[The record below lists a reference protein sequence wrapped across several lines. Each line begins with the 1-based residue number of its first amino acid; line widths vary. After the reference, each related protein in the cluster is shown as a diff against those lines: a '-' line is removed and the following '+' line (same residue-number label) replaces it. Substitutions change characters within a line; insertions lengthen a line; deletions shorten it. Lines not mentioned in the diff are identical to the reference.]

1 MRIAIFGSGGVGG
14 YFGGRLALAG
24 NDVTFIARGEHLR
37 ALRSTGLHVDSI
49 NGDFTV
55 SPISATDDP
64 SQVKSVDVVILG
76 VKAWQIGEAA
86 DAMRPMIGASTFVL
100 PLQNGVEAFQQLAEA
115 LGKEHVLG
123 GLCKIVSYVDQPG
136 HIQHA
141 GFEPL
146 VAFGEWD
153 NRSSDR
159 VAALREMFTQAG
171 VEAKVPSDIE
181 AAVWNKFLFIAGFS
195 GVGAVTQA
203 PAGVLRSL
211 PQTRALMEHAMRE
224 ILLLAKTR
232 GVSLPD
238 DAVNLALASLDG
250 LPENAMSSMQ
260 RDIMAHRPSE
270 LESQNGAVVRLGQ
283 EAGIETPVNSFL
295 YASLLPLE
303 MRARGELLF
312 PE

>member
-14 YFGGRLALAG
+14 YFGGRLAQSG
-24 NDVTFIARGEHLR
+24 NDVTFIARGGHLR
-37 ALRSTGLHVDSI
+37 ALRSTGLRVDSI
-49 NGDFTV
+49 KGDFTV
-55 SPISATDDP
+55 SPVRATDDP
-64 SQVKSVDVVILG
+64 AQVNNVDVVILG

-86 DAMRPMIGASTFVL
+86 HAMVPMIGASTFVL
-100 PLQNGVEAFQQLAEA
+100 PLQNGVEAFEQLAAA

-123 GLCKIVSYVDQPG
+123 GLCKIVSYVVEPG
-136 HIQHA
+136 HIRHA
-141 GFEPL
+141 GFEPF

-153 NRSSDR
+153 NHLSDR
-159 VAALREMFTQAG
+159 VAVLRETFTQAG
-171 VEAKVPSDIE
+171 VEANVPADIE

-195 GVGAVTQA
+195 GVGAVTQS

-211 PQTRALMEHAMRE
+211 PQTRALMEQAMRE
-224 ILLLAKTR
+224 IYEVAKAR
-232 GVSLPD
+232 GIRLPD
-238 DAVNLALASLDG
+238 DSVNQALASLDS

-270 LESQNGAVVRLGQ
+270 LESQNGAVARLGR
-283 EAGIETPVNSFL
+283 EAGIETPINSFL

-303 MRARGELLF
+303 MRARGELHF

>member
-49 NGDFTV
+49 KGDFTV

-159 VAALREMFTQAG
+159 VAALRETFTQAG

-211 PQTRALMEHAMRE
+211 PQTRALMDQAMRE

>member
-64 SQVKSVDVVILG
+64 SQVKNVDVVILG

-86 DAMRPMIGASTFVL
+86 NAMRPMIGPSTFVL
-100 PLQNGVEAFQQLAEA
+100 PLQNGVEAYHQLSAV
-115 LGKEHVLG
+115 LGKQHVLG
-123 GLCKIVSYVDQPG
+123 GLCKIVSYVVEPG

-159 VAALREMFTQAG
+159 VAALRETFTQAG

-211 PQTRALMEHAMRE
+211 PQTRALMEQAMRE

-232 GVSLPD
+232 GLSLPD

>member
-159 VAALREMFTQAG
+159 VAALRETFTQAG

>member
-55 SPISATDDP
+55 SPIRATDDP
-64 SQVKSVDVVILG
+64 SQVKNVDVVILG

-86 DAMRPMIGASTFVL
+86 NAMRPMIGASTFVL

-159 VAALREMFTQAG
+159 VAALRETFTQAG

-211 PQTRALMEHAMRE
+211 PQTRALMDQAMRE

>member
-14 YFGGRLALAG
+14 YFGGRLARSG
-24 NDVTFIARGEHLR
+24 NDVTFVARGGNLR
-37 ALRSTGLHVDSI
+37 ALRSTGLRVDSI

-55 SPISATDDP
+55 SPVRATDDP
-64 SQVKSVDVVILG
+64 TQVSNVDVVILG

-86 DAMRPMIGASTFVL
+86 HAMGPMIGASTFVL
-100 PLQNGVEAFQQLAEA
+100 PLQNGVEAFEQLAA
-115 LGKEHVLG
+115 VLGREHVVG
-123 GLCKIVSYVDQPG
+123 GLCKIVSYVVEPG
-136 HIQHA
+136 HIRHA
-141 GFEPL
+141 GFEPF

-153 NRSSDR
+153 NHPSDR
-159 VAALREMFTQAG
+159 LAALRETFARAG
-171 VEAKVPSDIE
+171 VEAKVAPDVQ

-203 PAGVLRSL
+203 PAGVLRRL
-211 PQTRALMEHAMRE
+211 PQTRSLMERAMRE
-224 ILLLAKTR
+224 IEQVAEAR
-232 GVSLPD
+232 GIRLSGD
-238 DAVNLALASLDG
+238 TVNQALSSLDS

-270 LESQNGAVVRLGQ
+270 LESQNGAVVRLGR
-283 EAGIETPVNSFL
+283 EAGIETPVNTFL
-295 YASLLPLE
+295 YDSLLPLE

>member
-14 YFGGRLALAG
+14 YFGERLALAG

-37 ALRSTGLHVDSI
+37 ALRSTGLRADSI
-49 NGDFTV
+49 KGDFTV
-55 SPISATDDP
+55 SPVLATNDP
-64 SQVKSVDVVILG
+64 AQVRNVDVIILG
-76 VKAWQIGEAA
+76 VKAWQISEAA
-86 DAMRPMIGASTFVL
+86 HAVAPMLGPATFVL
-100 PLQNGVEAFQQLAEA
+100 PLQNGVEAFEQLAA
-115 LGKEHVLG
+115 VLGRDRVLG
-123 GLCKIVSYVDQPG
+123 GLCKIVSYVVEPG

-141 GFEPL
+141 GFEPF

-153 NRSSDR
+153 NHLSDR
-159 VAALREMFTQAG
+159 VTILRETFTQAG
-171 VEAKVPSDIE
+171 VEAKVPADIE

-195 GVGAVTQA
+195 GVGAVTQS

-211 PQTRALMEHAMRE
+211 PQTRGLMEQAMRE
-224 ILLLAKTR
+224 IYEVAKAR
-232 GVSLPD
+232 GIRLPD
-238 DAVNLALASLDG
+238 DSVNQALASLDS

-270 LESQNGAVVRLGQ
+270 LESQNGAVARLGR

-295 YASLLPLE
+295 SASLLALE
-303 MRARGELLF
+303 MRARGELYF

>member
-64 SQVKSVDVVILG
+64 SQVKNVDVVILG

-86 DAMRPMIGASTFVL
+86 NAMRPMIGASTFVL

>member
-115 LGKEHVLG
+115 LGKEH
-123 GLCKIVSYVDQPG
+123 
-136 HIQHA
+136 
-141 GFEPL
+141 
-146 VAFGEWD
+146 
-153 NRSSDR
+153 
-159 VAALREMFTQAG
+159 
-171 VEAKVPSDIE
+171 
-181 AAVWNKFLFIAGFS
+181 
-195 GVGAVTQA
+195 
-203 PAGVLRSL
+203 
-211 PQTRALMEHAMRE
+211 
-224 ILLLAKTR
+224 
-232 GVSLPD
+232 
-238 DAVNLALASLDG
+238 
-250 LPENAMSSMQ
+250 
-260 RDIMAHRPSE
+260 
-270 LESQNGAVVRLGQ
+270 
-283 EAGIETPVNSFL
+283 
-295 YASLLPLE
+295 
-303 MRARGELLF
+303 
-312 PE
+312 

>member
-24 NDVTFIARGEHLR
+24 NHVTFIARAEHLR
-37 ALRSTGLHVDSI
+37 ALRSTGLRVDSI

-55 SPISATDDP
+55 SPVRATDDP
-64 SQVKSVDVVILG
+64 SQVKNVDVVILG

-86 DAMRPMIGASTFVL
+86 NAMRPMIGPSTFVV
-100 PLQNGVEAFQQLAEA
+100 PLQNGVEAYHRLSAV
-115 LGKEHVLG
+115 LGKQHVLG
-123 GLCKIVSYVDQPG
+123 GLCKIVSYVVEPG

-141 GFEPL
+141 GFEPF

-159 VAALREMFTQAG
+159 VAALRETFTQAG
-171 VEAKVPSDIE
+171 LEAKVPSDIE
-181 AAVWNKFLFIAGFS
+181 AAVWSKFLFIAGFS

-211 PQTRALMEHAMRE
+211 PQTRALMEQAMRE

-232 GVSLPD
+232 GLSLPD
-238 DAVNLALASLDG
+238 DAVNQALASLDG

-270 LESQNGAVVRLGQ
+270 LESQNGAVVRLGR
-283 EAGIETPVNSFL
+283 EVGIETPVNNLL

-303 MRARGELLF
+303 MRARCQLLF

>member
-24 NDVTFIARGEHLR
+24 NDVTFIARGGHLR
-37 ALRSTGLHVDSI
+37 ALRSTGLRVDSI

-55 SPISATDDP
+55 SPVLATNDP
-64 SQVKSVDVVILG
+64 AQVRNVDVVILG

-86 DAMRPMIGASTFVL
+86 HAIVPMIGASTFVL
-100 PLQNGVEAFQQLAEA
+100 PLQNGVEAFEQLAA
-115 LGKEHVLG
+115 VLGRDRVLG
-123 GLCKIVSYVDQPG
+123 GLCKIVSYVVEPG

-141 GFEPL
+141 GFEPF

-153 NRSSDR
+153 NHRSDR
-159 VAALREMFTQAG
+159 VTVLRETFTQAG
-171 VEAKVPSDIE
+171 VEVKVPADIE

-195 GVGAVTQA
+195 GVGAVAQS

-211 PQTRALMEHAMRE
+211 PQTRALMEQAMRE
-224 ILLLAKTR
+224 IYEVAKAR
-232 GVSLPD
+232 GIRLPD
-238 DAVNLALASLDG
+238 DAVNQALASLDS

-270 LESQNGAVVRLGQ
+270 LESQNGAVARLGR
-283 EAGIETPVNSFL
+283 EAGIETPINSFL

-303 MRARGELLF
+303 MRARGELHF